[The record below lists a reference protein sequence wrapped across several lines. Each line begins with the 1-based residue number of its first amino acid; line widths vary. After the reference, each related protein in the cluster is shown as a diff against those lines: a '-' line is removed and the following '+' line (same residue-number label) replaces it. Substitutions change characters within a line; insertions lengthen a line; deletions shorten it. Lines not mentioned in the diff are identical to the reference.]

1 MSMAQINSGNSYI
14 KSVCSFFEKFNQ
26 DFDHSAYRFL
36 EIASYLGIG
45 FFIGLL
51 IKKYFDYFLV
61 ALVSIF
67 LSCFLANGY
76 EVITIN
82 WSKIQMVTGINGN
95 ETIYVL
101 IGHLTNYFKNN
112 MATSISLMLGFVIGY
127 KVG

>member
-1 MSMAQINSGNSYI
+1 MVQINSSNSYL
-14 KSVCSFFEKFNQ
+14 KSVFSFFEKFNQ

-45 FFIGLL
+45 FFLGLL
-51 IKKYFDYFLV
+51 IKKYFDYFV
-61 ALVSIF
+61 IALLAIS
-67 LSCFLANGY
+67 LSFILANWY
-76 EVITIN
+76 ELITIN
-82 WSKIQMVTGINGN
+82 WSKIQMVTGITGN

-101 IGHLTNYFKNN
+101 VSHLTNYFKNN

>member
-1 MSMAQINSGNSYI
+1 MSMSQINSGNSYL
-14 KSVCSFFEKFNQ
+14 KSVFSFFEKFNQ

-51 IKKYFDYFLV
+51 IKKYFDYFVIGLV
-61 ALVSIF
+61 VIF
-67 LSCFLANGY
+67 AAVFFANEY
-76 EVITIN
+76 DLITIN
-82 WSKIQMVTGINGN
+82 WSKIQMITGISGN

-101 IGHLTNYFKNN
+101 ISHITNYFKNN

>member
-1 MSMAQINSGNSYI
+1 MSQINSGNSYL
-14 KSVCSFFEKFNQ
+14 KSVFSFFEKFNQ

-51 IKKYFDYFLV
+51 IKKYFDYFVIGLV
-61 ALVSIF
+61 VIF
-67 LSCFLANGY
+67 AAVFFANEY
-76 EVITIN
+76 DLITIN
-82 WSKIQMVTGINGN
+82 WSKIQMITGISGN

-101 IGHLTNYFKNN
+101 ISHITNYFKNN

>member
-1 MSMAQINSGNSYI
+1 MVQINSSNSYL
-14 KSVCSFFEKFNQ
+14 KSVFSFFEKFNQ

-45 FFIGLL
+45 FFLGLL
-51 IKKYFDYFLV
+51 IKKYFDYFV
-61 ALVSIF
+61 IALLAIF
-67 LSCFLANGY
+67 LSFILANWY
-76 EVITIN
+76 ELITIN
-82 WSKIQMVTGINGN
+82 WSKIQMVTGITGN

-101 IGHLTNYFKNN
+101 VSHLTNYFKNN

>member
-1 MSMAQINSGNSYI
+1 MSMAQINSGNIYL

-51 IKKYFDYFLV
+51 IKKYFDYFVIASL
-61 ALVSIF
+61 AIF
-67 LSCFLANGY
+67 LSCVLANGQDL
-76 EVITIN
+76 ITIN
-82 WSKIQMVTGINGN
+82 WSKIQMITGISGN

-101 IGHLTNYFKNN
+101 VSYLTNYFKNN

>member
-1 MSMAQINSGNSYI
+1 MVQINSSNSYL
-14 KSVCSFFEKFNQ
+14 KSVFSFFEKFNQ

-51 IKKYFDYFLV
+51 IKKYFDYFV
-61 ALVSIF
+61 IALLAIL
-67 LSCFLANGY
+67 LSCVLANGQDL
-76 EVITIN
+76 ITIN
-82 WSKIQMVTGINGN
+82 WSKIQMVTGVSGN

-101 IGHLTNYFKNN
+101 VSHLTNYFKNN